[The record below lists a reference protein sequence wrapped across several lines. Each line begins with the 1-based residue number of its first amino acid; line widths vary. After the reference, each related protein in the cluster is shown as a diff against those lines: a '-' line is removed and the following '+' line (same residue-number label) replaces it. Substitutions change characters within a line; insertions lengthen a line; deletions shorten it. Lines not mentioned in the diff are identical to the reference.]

1 MSLMSEGQFM
11 DVTYHE
17 RDSQIKY
24 HRDGCRHHNGGMNTL
39 GERLKTCREA
49 MKLKQ
54 GELAARAGLRN
65 QSIIGMLEIGER
77 KQSSHLPAI
86 ASALGV
92 NVLWLQYGRGPMRGA
107 EGHALNALERTVGH
121 LANVEPGSPI
131 RGEVPLISWVQAG
144 AWSDIVDNFAPGDA
158 EDWLPCP
165 RKFGPHAFALRV
177 RGLSMEPRY
186 QSGDIIFVD
195 PDAGAEHGKH
205 VVVRLDD
212 EHEATFKQ
220 LVIEGGQ
227 RFLLALEF
235 RLFFHPRR
243 FDEPGETPLLR
254 SGDRRLDAAPGV
266 RAPELPT
273 AERAR
278 GVPVEMQDV
287 PAVAA
292 ARLVTR
298 DMEAV

>member
-1 MSLMSEGQFM
+1 M

-17 RDSQIKY
+17 RDSQIKH

-144 AWSDIVDNFAPGDA
+144 AWAGIVDNFAPGDA
-158 EDWLPCP
+158 EEWLPCP
-165 RKFGPHAFALRV
+165 IKHGPHTFVLRV
-177 RGLSMEPRY
+177 RGESMWNPHGRPSF
-186 QSGDIIFVD
+186 QDGDLIFVD
-195 PDAGAEHGKH
+195 PDRSAVHGSM

-212 EHEATFKQ
+212 EQEATFKQ
-220 LVIEGGQ
+220 LVVE
-227 RFLLALEF
+227 
-235 RLFFHPRR
+235 
-243 FDEPGETPLLR
+243 
-254 SGDRRLDAAPGV
+254 GDRRYLRAANPSWPDRIVQIDGNATICGV
-266 RAPELPT
+266 VIFKGEK
-273 AERAR
+273 
-278 GVPVEMQDV
+278 V
-287 PAVAA
+287 
-292 ARLVTR
+292 
-298 DMEAV
+298 